1 MKFRLTLMLL
11 LWLLAGV
18 NSVAG
23 QTEIPADFIES
34 LSTGSINWT
43 RGSVTASGIGSVD
56 KAARNAVET
65 AFMVRM
71 NAKSRVADVTR
82 PNVSLRTEVEEMA
95 SAAEIIRQRTLDDGR
110 TEITVTMELFG
121 GFAQLLLP
129 ADIKQVE
136 SIKPFSKSQSTA
148 EQRAAASVE
157 RKQSTDPDTYTGLI
171 IDARGI
177 GAKPAMAPVV
187 LDENGEEVY
196 GSAFVSREY
205 AVQQGICQY
214 MRILGDSANLVRVA
228 PKPLWVK
235 GLRTQTAAGC
245 NIVISNADASRLRG
259 ASSHLS
265 FLKQCRVII
274 LMD

>member
-1 MKFRLTLMLL
+1 MMKFGLTLVL
-11 LWLLAGV
+11 LWLLTGV
-18 NSVAG
+18 SSVAG
-23 QTEIPADFIES
+23 QMEAPADFIEA

-56 KAARNAVET
+56 TATRNAMQT

-71 NAKSRVADVTR
+71 NATSRVADVNR
-82 PNVSLRTEVEEMA
+82 PNVNLHAEVEEMA
-95 SAAEIIRQRTLDDGR
+95 SAAEVIGRKTLADGR
-110 TEITVTMELFG
+110 TEITVKMELFG

-129 ADIKQVE
+129 VDIKQVE
-136 SIKPFSKSQSTA
+136 SIKPLAKSQQGIAPSSGQWYSA
-148 EQRAAASVE
+148 
-157 RKQSTDPDTYTGLI
+157 DPEAYTGLI
-171 IDARGI
+171 VDARGI
-177 GAKPAMAPVV
+177 GAKPAMVPVL
-187 LDENGEEVY
+187 LDESGKEVY

-214 MRILGDSANLVRVA
+214 MSVLGDSANLIRVA

-235 GLRTQTAAGC
+235 GLRTKTVAGC
-245 NIVISNADASRLRG
+245 DIIISNADASRLRG